1 MSDINSKKESNSNK
15 DNSKKIGDYGIKL
28 GSSIISF
35 CILILFGCLILYA
48 SKSCGSGVLDIII
61 SKYYVKGLTDTM
73 LFKPNECSNATE
85 NNEKLNLNTQYINRI
100 KGDDDKS
107 LYQELKFSYNSDNK
121 DILSSLYYQLNEI
134 SKNPTKEKIHFYQLY
149 QLFINGIIS
158 NVSIFNLTFL
168 NSYLKF
174 LNNNFSDS
182 ATIIFGP
189 VISVII
195 LLIISTMSMFVTAY
209 YVVYNAQ
216 WLLLNTADDKN
227 VSNVDNNS
235 KIKVN
240 GVPIVYKPYKKLL
253 FFPWLGWLGWCIII
267 GWIIAISIFP
277 LSMGITAY
285 TLLKWLFF
293 IIFLP
298 STCNEKS
305 CNVFTMFVDTFKYK
319 KPLISWIM
327 SLMVIS
333 TSFDAFDTTGGTIA
347 IIVLLLVYFNFI
359 KIGLFDNYVPTDA
372 DAFVPMVKVDDLG
385 PPCVTKYEDFNTTV
399 DDNNDTTV
407 DNKDLTDANSEP
419 EAEATVTDTGANTG
433 ITTVKEAVK
442 DAIDEAKDTAT
453 TAATDVF
460 NKAKDAVKDTTTTAI
475 NKVKDAV
482 KDTATI
488 AINKAKDKAITA
500 AKNSMVEMVSQS
512 STKK

>member
-85 NNEKLNLNTQYINRI
+85 NNEKPNLNTQYINRI

-134 SKNPTKEKIHFYQLY
+134 QKNPTNEKIHFYQLY

-195 LLIISTMSMFVTAY
+195 LLIISSMSMFVTAY

-235 KIKVN
+235 KINVN

-253 FFPWLGWLGWCIII
+253 FFSWLGWLGWCIII

-333 TSFDAFDTTGGTIA
+333 ASFDVFDTTGGTIA

-359 KIGLFDNYVPTDA
+359 KIGLFDKYVPTEA
-372 DAFVPMVKVDDLG
+372 DAFVPMNKVDDLA

-407 DNKDLTDANSEP
+407 DDNNDTTVDDNNDTTVDNKDLTVANTEP
-419 EAEATVTDTGANTG
+419 EAEATVTDTGANANTG

-460 NKAKDAVKDTTTTAI
+460 NKAKD
-475 NKVKDAV
+475 
-482 KDTATI
+482 
-488 AINKAKDKAITA
+488 KAITA